1 MTGLVA
7 IGVVAS
13 LLMGWAALNI
23 VRPVLGLRVP
33 WPALAGTVLAV
44 AVTTSVGSALGVGT
58 LDYFVG
64 VSLGTLPVLVFL
76 LATADGSGADTI
88 ARWTLVLAWAVVIF
102 PAAVIVPPLISSRC
116 TALECTIEDFG
127 GALAL
132 LISSGSLVL
141 LAWLPAGVAPGR
153 QLERGTWTSVGG
165 PVLLLWLGF
174 VFWLAHLEGAIDEYI
189 PRIVIAAVLAPIA
202 GAAGWLLVDLLRA
215 SGQHPGR
222 SLVFGVLAGM
232 VAIVPGAVTV
242 SFPWSLL
249 VGVLAGA
256 VGALVHGARGVVA
269 AGVATRWALTIMVA
283 TAVGYFA
290 PPVSGD
296 TIGFLFSASIGG
308 FVPPATAFVAV
319 ALLSLLASAP
329 LWILLRRHAT
339 KVHGDTSI

>member
-1 MTGLVA
+1 ML
-7 IGVVAS
+7 I
-13 LLMGWAALNI
+13 L
-23 VRPVLGLRVP
+23 
-33 WPALAGTVLAV
+33 
-44 AVTTSVGSALGVGT
+44 
-58 LDYFVG
+58 
-64 VSLGTLPVLVFL
+64 L

-102 PAAVIVPPLISSRC
+102 PAAVVVPPLISSSC

-141 LAWLPAGVAPGR
+141 LAWLPGGRRPAAR
-153 QLERGTWTSVGG
+153 QLERGTWRSVGG

-174 VFWLAHLEGAIDEYI
+174 VVWLAHLEGAIDEYI

-249 VGVLAGA
+249 VGGAGRA
-256 VGALVHGARGVVA
+256 PSARSCTGHA
-269 AGVATRWALTIMVA
+269 ASSPRE
-283 TAVGYFA
+283 
-290 PPVSGD
+290 SR
-296 TIGFLFSASIGG
+296 
-308 FVPPATAFVAV
+308 PAG
-319 ALLSLLASAP
+319 
-329 LWILLRRHAT
+329 R
-339 KVHGDTSI
+339 